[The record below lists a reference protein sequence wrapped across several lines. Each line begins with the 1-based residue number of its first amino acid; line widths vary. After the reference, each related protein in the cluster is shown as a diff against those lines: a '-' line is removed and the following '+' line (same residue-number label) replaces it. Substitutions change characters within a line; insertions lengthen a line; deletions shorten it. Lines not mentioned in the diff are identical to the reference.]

1 MAYVF
6 WKMVMKKY
14 PKVRVGLNAI
24 GKLQQC
30 IQEAQI
36 DGRYDQWSCVMARY
50 CVCRYR
56 PKKKENNM
64 GGVKNDLPLG
74 VHKERFAIVHV
85 SYSRNLLNIRHWR
98 DATITETFQRK
109 LSMGYM

>member
-24 GKLQQC
+24 GKLKQC

-36 DGRYDQWSCVMARY
+36 DDRYNRQSCVITRY
-50 CVCRYR
+50 CVWRYR
-56 PKKKENNM
+56 
-64 GGVKNDLPLG
+64 
-74 VHKERFAIVHV
+74 
-85 SYSRNLLNIRHWR
+85 
-98 DATITETFQRK
+98 
-109 LSMGYM
+109 